1 MAAPTKKGLDYYPRD
16 INLMMDRKFRKPKM
30 KYGYLAI
37 VIYDALLELIYGDE
51 GYYVRYSESNK
62 DDVAWDI
69 LDRIRGKYNVES
81 ETIYEVIEMLV
92 ECELFSD
99 YHFKQGIITSK
110 RIQKVYY
117 KSTVERKNVEVDKK
131 IWFLTISEM
140 ETISSKSSILSFFIN
155 QPINEDNQP
164 INEDN
169 QPINSQSKVKESKPN
184 NSKVNQTKINEWF
197 ELVWSAYPKKIKKQE
212 AFKEFCSLDMSE
224 NLLSVIVNAINKQKS
239 QEQWQTEGGKY
250 IPSLVNWLKNR
261 RWEDEINDKGYII
274 RKGTDSFNN
283 FTQKIYSD
291 EFIKERLRA
300 KGQTCI

>member
-164 INEDN
+164 IN
-169 QPINSQSKVKESKPN
+169 SQSKVKESKPN
-184 NSKVNQTKINEWF
+184 NSKVNQT
-197 ELVWSAYPKKIKKQE
+197 
-212 AFKEFCSLDMSE
+212 
-224 NLLSVIVNAINKQKS
+224 
-239 QEQWQTEGGKY
+239 
-250 IPSLVNWLKNR
+250 
-261 RWEDEINDKGYII
+261 
-274 RKGTDSFNN
+274 
-283 FTQKIYSD
+283 
-291 EFIKERLRA
+291 
-300 KGQTCI
+300 

>member
-99 YHFKQGIITSK
+99 YQFKQGIITSK

-169 QPINSQSKVKESKPN
+169 QPINSQSKVKERISPPPHAREGDISGIRLFSDKSLTECYGELKANIPWMEQFCMN
-184 NSKVNQTKINEWF
+184 IRLDYPDFTPELFYGFLDRFFRKLQNEG
-197 ELVWSAYPKKIKKQE
+197 EIVKSPKD
-212 AFKEFCSLDMSE
+212 AMSHF
-224 NLLSVIVNAINKQKS
+224 A
-239 QEQWQTEGGKY
+239 
-250 IPSLVNWLKNR
+250 NWLNIELEKL
-261 RWEDEINDKGYII
+261 K
-274 RKGTDSFNN
+274 
-283 FTQKIYSD
+283 
-291 EFIKERLRA
+291 
-300 KGQTCI
+300 